1 MIETL
6 KAGEVSAIDSKT
18 GKVRVLLK
26 GDDDKTTDWLNVL
39 VPYSESHSDNY
50 TLGLGQTVYCL
61 FFSEM
66 PEQGVVLGCPMRGAS
81 SSES

>member
-1 MIETL
+1 MIFFVTKKVIRQVVKLIETL

-39 VPYSESHSDNY
+39 VP
-50 TLGLGQTVYCL
+50 
-61 FFSEM
+61 
-66 PEQGVVLGCPMRGAS
+66 
-81 SSES
+81 